1 MQTSIS
7 DPQFVH
13 PAMGSLGDFPEGPEA
28 KTPRSYCREP
38 DSVPGQGTEIPQ
50 QSLKATATEP

>member
-1 MQTSIS
+1 
-7 DPQFVH
+7 
-13 PAMGSLGDFPEGPEA
+13 MGSLGDFPEGPEA